1 MSTIPW
7 THEGSSSLRCS
18 GDESSGKRDVGGR
31 SKAPLQH
38 FFLCFSAHLLAARAS
53 DRQGER
59 GEEDTVTAARGWLSS
74 NHGWLSSFHGWLI
87 THCGWSS

>member
-18 GDESSGKRDVGGR
+18 GDESSGNSGVGGR

-38 FFLCFSAHLLAARAS
+38 FFLVFLHTCSQRVPATDKGKGGKKTGSPLPV
-53 DRQGER
+53 D
-59 GEEDTVTAARGWLSS
+59 D
-74 NHGWLSSFHGWLI
+74 
-87 THCGWSS
+87 